1 MSFSLEVTNLSSE
14 QISFGYSAAH
24 ETLIALHVFI
34 DCKHH
39 PLHIPWVI
47 NARKKINPALK
58 QEIDAFSI
66 FYKRPIVTFWGLQE
80 NSTISDFGEDL
91 NKLSCGSSDDFFQT
105 VAETILGQ
113 KVSTQTL
120 QQEFIQFAGGVYRDS
135 KEIILALAEK
145 PEQVKQRYLTLLED
159 FWKTCVKDDWSRIE
173 ELFLKDIASR
183 GRKLMMEGPL
193 HLLGSLSPEIDIQPN
208 QKKAVIR
215 RISKREIYFEKDD
228 ILLLTPSY
236 FAWPHLFVNAHKPV
250 GINYSIMEN
259 QQEAARPMPPEDL
272 LRLFNALGD
281 LSRLQIVKYLSQKPR
296 STRELA
302 GLMGM
307 TEGAVSKHIKLLK
320 DAGLIASKRKSYY
333 VFYHLLEKSFSEIQL
348 GLAQYI
354 KGKDFLD

>member
-39 PLHIPWVI
+39 PLHTPWVI
-47 NARKKINPALK
+47 NARKKVNPALK

-80 NSTISDFGEDL
+80 NSTISDFEEDL
-91 NKLSCGSSDDFFQT
+91 NKLSCGSSDAFFQT
-105 VAETILGQ
+105 VAETILGPKKTNQ
-113 KVSTQTL
+113 
-120 QQEFIQFAGGVYRDS
+120 QQEFVQLACSRYPES
-135 KEIILALAEK
+135 KEIILALLEK
-145 PEQVKQRYLTLLED
+145 PEQVKQRFLTFLED
-159 FWKTCVKDDWSRIE
+159 FWKTCLKDDWSRIE

-183 GRKLMMEGPL
+183 GRKLMKEGPL
-193 HLLGSLSPEIDIQPN
+193 KLLGSLSPEIDIHPN

-228 ILLLTPSY
+228 VLLLTPSY
-236 FAWPHLFVNAHKPV
+236 FAWPHLFVNSHKPV
-250 GINYSIMEN
+250 GVNYSIMEN
-259 QQEAARPMPPEDL
+259 QQEAARSMPPEDL
-272 LRLFNALGD
+272 LKLFNALGD

-320 DAGLIASKRKSYY
+320 DAGLIASNRKSYY
-333 VFYHLLEKSFSEIQL
+333 VFYHLLEKSFTEIQS

-354 KGKDFLD
+354 KGINSMD

>member
-24 ETLIALHVFI
+24 ETLIALHVLI

-47 NARKKINPALK
+47 NARKKVNPALK

-91 NKLSCGSSDDFFQT
+91 NKLSCGSSDAFFQT
-105 VAETILGQ
+105 VAETILGPKKTNQ
-113 KVSTQTL
+113 
-120 QQEFIQFAGGVYRDS
+120 QQEFVQLACSRYPES
-135 KEIILALAEK
+135 KEIILALLEK
-145 PEQVKQRYLTLLED
+145 PEQVKQRFLTFLED
-159 FWKTCVKDDWSRIE
+159 FWKSCLKDDWSRIE

-183 GRKLMMEGPL
+183 GRKLMKDGPL
-193 HLLGSLSPEIDIQPN
+193 QLLGSLSPEIDIHPN

-215 RISKREIYFEKDD
+215 RISKREICFEKDD
-228 ILLLTPSY
+228 VLLLAPSY
-236 FAWPHLFVNAHKPV
+236 FAWPHLFVSTHTPV

-272 LRLFNALGD
+272 LKLFNALGD

-320 DAGLIASKRKSYY
+320 DVGLIASERKSYY
-333 VFYHLLEKSFSEIQL
+333 VFYHLLEKSFSQIQS

-354 KGKDFLD
+354 KGTEFMI